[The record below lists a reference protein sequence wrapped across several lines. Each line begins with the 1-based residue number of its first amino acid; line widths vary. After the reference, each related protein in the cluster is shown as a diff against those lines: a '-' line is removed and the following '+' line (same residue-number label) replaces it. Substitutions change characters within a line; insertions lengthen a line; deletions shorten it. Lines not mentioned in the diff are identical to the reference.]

1 MHKPLSKEKLEKLST
16 QRLLEVLKRA
26 RIFHEALYCSCCQL
40 PLWETDRFYSE
51 KDWNDKNEIATRY
64 LIDIKEVLSS
74 RPHLER
80 KK

>member
-16 QRLLEVLKRA
+16 QRLLQVLRIA
-26 RIFHEALYCSCCQL
+26 RIIHEGLYCSCCQL

-51 KDWNDKNEIATRY
+51 KEWKQNNEMIEKY
-64 LIDIKEVLSS
+64 LADIKNVLSG
-74 RPHLER
+74 REHLE